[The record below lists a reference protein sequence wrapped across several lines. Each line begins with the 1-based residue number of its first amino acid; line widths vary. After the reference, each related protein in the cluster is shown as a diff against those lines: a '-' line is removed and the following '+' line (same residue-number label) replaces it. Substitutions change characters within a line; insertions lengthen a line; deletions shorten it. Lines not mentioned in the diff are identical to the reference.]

1 MYSIKRDKRDLV
13 KSIRATITP
22 RVMVRRLP
30 GEVERIWAL
39 ELETDLGLKAVESWA
54 NHLTSLNHYILIC
67 KRSIIPDLESG
78 CGD

>member
-54 NHLTSLNHYILIC
+54 NHLTSLNQLPNLLNGHHSVDHSQIL
-67 KRSIIPDLESG
+67 
-78 CGD
+78 